1 MIELVLIGLC
11 ALAVVLAVALVL
23 ACRALVSA
31 KTRLELEIG
40 RRGDQEVLNEARQRA
55 LDAQRETLRKEFGE
69 LAARL
74 LDDKQRSLASANE
87 HSVSVLF
94 GQLKE
99 RLSKY
104 QEEVE
109 KAAGENTR
117 LGEHMKTQL
126 SSLQKFAD
134 EAQKFTAALVGGNKL
149 QGNQGEAIL
158 AGILEQSGFRRGTHY
173 DMQQGGQNEGRPDAS
188 IYDAMNKRIILV
200 DAKMNIKDYIYA
212 YNLPDD
218 EAHKAEKARAIKAHV
233 ARIRLQIDKLSE
245 KRYAETVAPTR
256 AGYANLPL
264 VAMFCPFNAVL
275 EAALA
280 EDPTLMQYAF
290 ERNIVLVTPLT
301 LWGYLWL
308 VSWGWKQQAI
318 EGQFEEIR
326 KLGGE
331 VLSALDAAVND
342 LVVMGKALE
351 DAAGAYAGLRK
362 RMMADKGK
370 MSVRRVAKKLMD
382 CGVVPA
388 ARPKQIELLSES
400 FDEEDVDAE

>member
-1 MIELVLIGLC
+1 MC

-200 DAKMNIKDYIYA
+200 DAKMNIKDYICA

>member
-11 ALAVVLAVALVL
+11 VLAVVLTVALAL

-31 KTRLELEIG
+31 KTSLALEIG
-40 RRGDQEVLNEARQRA
+40 RREDQEVLNEARQRA

-74 LDDKQRSLASANE
+74 LDDKQRSLATANE

-104 QEEVE
+104 EEEVE
-109 KAAGENTR
+109 KAAGENAK

-126 SSLQKFAD
+126 SSLQKFAV

-245 KRYAETVAPTR
+245 KRYAETVAPTK
-256 AGYANLPL
+256 AGYTNLPL

-280 EDPTLMQYAF
+280 EDPALMQYAF

-318 EGQFEEIR
+318 EGQFDEIKR
-326 KLGGE
+326 LGGE
-331 VLSALDAAVND
+331 VLSALDAAAND
-342 LVVMGKALE
+342 LILMGKALE
-351 DAAGAYAGLRK
+351 DAAGAYSGLRK

-370 MSVRRVAKKLMD
+370 MSVRRVAKRLMD
-382 CGVVPA
+382 CGVAPA
-388 ARPKQIELLSES
+388 ARPKQIELLSGS
-400 FDEEDVDAE
+400 FDEEDEDAE